1 MLLKRLRPRL
11 VAVAAL
17 LTVTSFTI
25 ADAAVTITAPARNAN
40 IASGALITVTGTAT
54 GTS

>member
-25 ADAAVTITAPARNAN
+25 ADAAVGCRAMN
-40 IASGALITVTGTAT
+40 IM
-54 GTS
+54 TSLGMPDTCRVL